1 MSSGAKWLALDVI
14 HAASF
19 LAFSFSIDQHP
30 MWVYAADGQYIE
42 PMKVDAL
49 QLFNGDRYSIL
60 VELDKPADYYGI
72 RIASIAAAQLVS
84 KPGCR
89 RVCL

>member
-1 MSSGAKWLALDVI
+1 
-14 HAASF
+14 
-19 LAFSFSIDQHP
+19 

-72 RIASIAAAQLVS
+72 RVASIAAAQLVS
-84 KPGCR
+84 KLLLVAVTCIRDQR
-89 RVCL
+89 RISGRVLERRIT